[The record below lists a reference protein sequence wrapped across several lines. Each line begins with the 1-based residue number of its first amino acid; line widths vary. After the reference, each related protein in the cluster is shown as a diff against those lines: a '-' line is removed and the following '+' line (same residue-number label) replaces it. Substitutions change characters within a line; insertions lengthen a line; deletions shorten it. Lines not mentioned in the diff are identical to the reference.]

1 MVSIRRSGWIYT
13 WYSIKRGRGKF
24 LYKFP
29 LWGRSWS
36 TLQKGEVTTRSNRSL
51 WVGRIP
57 LVTGLSCNLT
67 NNHYPTYQRIWLWAK
82 SDPDSQWGRHTETEG
97 KGKVL
102 DYLQFVPGIVA
113 RQYGEGERGGF

>member
-1 MVSIRRSGWIYT
+1 MVLVRRGGWIYT
-13 WYSIKRGRGKF
+13 WNSIKRGKGKF

-36 TLQKGEVTTRSNRSL
+36 TLQKGEVTTRGNRSL

-67 NNHYPTYQRIWLWAK
+67 NNYYPTYQRIWLWAT
-82 SDPDSQWGRHTETEG
+82 SDPDSQWGRHTET
-97 KGKVL
+97 
-102 DYLQFVPGIVA
+102 
-113 RQYGEGERGGF
+113 